1 MKSLAQLFPHLFHF
15 PFSYPKRSL
24 AQSSC
29 NLNGKSCASVKYF
42 YSRNTS
48 TVCTSK
54 HHKSHKQLSSTC
66 AAYYLRRVLFFLL
79 LISSVVSGATRN
91 SKPGA
96 DDDNSDPRF
105 VLSTDEDGLYVSKSL
120 GRISSSSPS
129 AISDFKSSPS
139 KRYSTDVN
147 SFTDK
152 LFYVPSDAAAIP
164 YNSNGV
170 KRYDE
175 SGRDSDNSVV
185 GVDSGSFRSF
195 PVPNSHD
202 KKYNNNGG
210 GNHRNRRSRHSTE
223 NLFAL
228 NASNSVSSGTNT
240 HMETIRNI
248 SDSSSSSNSS
258 SSNWSSSKT
267 ESAEESSEF
276 RFHHHYQQEKNTSR
290 ANNMKFDHN
299 KDTNDKE
306 AVSAEHNSIARK
318 LTGDDDDDDM
328 LFMDMSTSQ
337 LISSFP
343 NVDTSEF
350 THYNVGVLLVSGT
363 GSSFDLEKC
372 SPAVDMALD
381 IVNQA
386 YLRPHKIFLQKI
398 QKSYSACDNSLT
410 PGLAADMKFLSNVI
424 SFIGPAC
431 GFALEPVARLSAYWN
446 IPVVTGLGDQ
456 PPSTESEVAG
466 DKLLGGLNKKLKVN
480 HTGVFGDK
488 TEFSTLT
495 RLSYCQCRLKLVFDA
510 ICKRFKWQHLAV
522 IYDKTDLFSFTVGR
536 ILVNG
541 LKDADYE
548 VYGYHIDSTDLSEM
562 DEALTAI
569 SPHARIVILS
579 LQETLVREFMLK
591 AHARGLTNG
600 EWAFLDVELFKNK
613 PSETNVWL
621 KGDKNDLDAK
631 EAYEALLTISL
642 LMPRSPTWSNFSKS
656 VKARALRDYNF
667 TFPDDEEVSFFIGAF
682 YDGVILLGMALNESL
697 TAKESVLDGQQITL
711 RMWNRT
717 FEGVTGNVT
726 IDENGDRD
734 AAYSILD
741 MNPITGQFEVVAHYL
756 SQQGLVFMTNRQIRW
771 PGRGGPP
778 ADIPEC
784 GFLGNDVK
792 CRNKEQAFGMIPYV
806 GGLVLVFA
814 ICIIAVL
821 AFVYRHLREVEAA
834 SSTKWRI
841 LAEEISFESAD
852 SKPKGPVEEK
862 ESSRGSLSLGTG
874 TGQTT
879 FVQTA
884 MYRGVQVGLRRIPL
898 VKRIEFTKHIV
909 SEIRQVRDLQHENI
923 GRLVGLCL
931 SSSDPKSTSE
941 KWDQILVLSE
951 YCSRGSLRDV
961 LLNVHI
967 HLDWPFRLSLISD
980 IASGMSF
987 LHSNCGPHGRL
998 SSAKCL
1004 VDARFV
1010 VKISDFGL
1018 HALRS
1023 FQQKEPL
1030 DLDYF
1035 IKLLWV
1041 APEHLPRPGNLE
1053 RYSLKGDIYSFGI
1066 ILYEVAYRA
1075 LPYSVNN
1082 TLTPEEIVAKVAS
1095 HNNPPFRPEF
1105 ADDCGPLEI
1114 RQLMQNCWLDCAD
1127 DRPDFGLIRTILKKM
1142 MKGAGTVSLVDDLL
1156 RRLEQHASHLEALV
1170 EDKTRELE
1178 QEKRRSE
1185 DLLYQVLPRQ
1195 VAEQL
1200 LRGETVAPESFDA
1213 VTVYFSDIVGFTSI
1227 CARSS
1232 PIQVV
1237 DFLNNLYGTFDGILD
1252 SFDAYKVET
1261 IGDAYLCVSGAPQRN
1276 DDRHATEIAYLAL
1289 AVLDAVTK
1297 YEIGHLP
1304 EEQLRIRIGIHTGPI
1319 CAGVVGHRMPH
1330 YCLFGDTVNTASRME
1345 SSGLPLRIHI
1355 TEKTAEGLET
1365 AGGFHLVPRGEV
1377 LLKGKGVTNTFWLM
1391 GCDDESKWKR
1401 ARKLHAAASK
1411 ESIDTKC
1418 STTVNHHYSHS
1429 PSNNIMTICVTPA
1442 E

>member
-1 MKSLAQLFPHLFHF
+1 MGCTCQKVWLEFHHRHQ
-15 PFSYPKRSL
+15 PF
-24 AQSSC
+24 
-29 NLNGKSCASVKYF
+29 
-42 YSRNTS
+42 T
-48 TVCTSK
+48 
-54 HHKSHKQLSSTC
+54 
-66 AAYYLRRVLFFLL
+66 
-79 LISSVVSGATRN
+79 
-91 SKPGA
+91 
-96 DDDNSDPRF
+96 
-105 VLSTDEDGLYVSKSL
+105 
-120 GRISSSSPS
+120 
-129 AISDFKSSPS
+129 DFKSSPS
-139 KRYSTDVN
+139 MRYSTDVS
-147 SFTDK
+147 SFAHK
-152 LFYVPSDAAAIP
+152 LFVSSDGAAVPD
-164 YNSNGV
+164 NSNGV

-175 SGRDSDNSVV
+175 SGSDSDNSVL
-185 GVDSGSFRSF
+185 GANSGSFRSF
-195 PVPNSHD
+195 PVTKSQAKNF
-202 KKYNNNGG
+202 NNGG

-223 NLFAL
+223 NLFSL
-228 NASNSVSSGTNT
+228 NASNSISSTNT
-240 HMETIRNI
+240 HIQTMRNI
-248 SDSSSSSNSS
+248 SNSNFTN
-258 SSNWSSSKT
+258 SNWSSSQT
-267 ESAEESSEF
+267 ESSEESSEF
-276 RFHHHYQQEKNTSR
+276 RFHHHHHQPEKNRSG
-290 ANNMKFDHN
+290 ANMKFDHN
-299 KDTNDKE
+299 KDMKNEET
-306 AVSAEHNSIARK
+306 VSAEHNSIVIK
-318 LTGDDDDDDM
+318 LEGDEDDTM
-328 LFMDMSTSQ
+328 LLDMSSSQ
-337 LISSFP
+337 SISSFP
-343 NVDTSEF
+343 RIEFDTSEF

-410 PGLAADMKFLSNVI
+410 PGLAADMRFLSNVI

-456 PPSTESEVAG
+456 
-466 DKLLGGLNKKLKVN
+466 
-480 HTGVFGDK
+480 GVFGDK

-510 ICKRFKWQHLAV
+510 ICKRFEWKHLAV

-541 LKDADYE
+541 LNDAEYE
-548 VYGYHIDSTDLSEM
+548 VYGYQIDSTDLSEM
-562 DEALTAI
+562 DEALVAI

-631 EAYEALLTISL
+631 AAYEALLTISL

-697 TAKESVLDGQQITL
+697 TAKESVLDGQQITS

-726 IDENGDRD
+726 IDANGDRD
-734 AAYSILD
+734 ADYSILD

-771 PGRGGPP
+771 PGSGGPP
-778 ADIPEC
+778 SDIPEC
-784 GFLGNDVK
+784 GFLGNDAK
-792 CRNKEQAFGMIPYV
+792 CRNQFGMIPYV
-806 GGLVLVFA
+806 GGVILVFA
-814 ICIIAVL
+814 ISIVAVL

-841 LAEEISFESAD
+841 LPEEISFESAD
-852 SKPKGPVEEK
+852 NKPKGPVEEK

-884 MYRGVQVGLRRIPL
+884 SYRGVQVGLRRIPL

-909 SEIRQVRDLQHENI
+909 AEIRQ
-923 GRLVGLCL
+923 
-931 SSSDPKSTSE
+931 
-941 KWDQILVLSE
+941 
-951 YCSRGSLRDV
+951 
-961 LLNVHI
+961 
-967 HLDWPFRLSLISD
+967 
-980 IASGMSF
+980 GMSF

-1030 DLDYF
+1030 DVDYF
-1035 IKLLWV
+1035 IKMLWV

-1095 HNNPPFRPEF
+1095 HSNPPFRPEF

-1127 DRPDFGLIRTILKKM
+1127 DRPDFGLVRTILKKM

-1276 DDRHATEIAYLAL
+1276 DDRHVTEIAYLAL

-1304 EEQLRIRIGIHTGPI
+1304 DEQLRIRIGIHTGPI

-1355 TEKTAEGLET
+1355 TEKTAEGLEAT
-1365 AGGFHLVPRGEV
+1365 GGFQLVPRGEV

-1418 STTVNHHYSHS
+1418 SATVNHHYSHS